1 MNRSTNE
8 NLQVTSDGSAMSLI
22 ILFYMF
28 SFIVTSS
35 VLLNFAALFFMMKDK
50 GLRRHSQY
58 LMFMIISST
67 EIVIDIFYL
76 CLFYWNKTFV
86 YFCHVLL
93 IVLTIGRN
101 NVFFH
106 LMYLCIERLCAINDY
121 SFASKS
127 VSNSYQF
134 QKPCYFS
141 RDFPFWFICPV
152 NPAVFYV

>member
-1 MNRSTNE
+1 
-8 NLQVTSDGSAMSLI
+8 MSLI

-58 LMFMIISST
+58 LIFMIISST

-86 YFCHVLL
+86 YVCHVLL

-106 LMYLCIERLCAINDY
+106 LMYLCVERLCAIT
-121 SFASKS
+121 
-127 VSNSYQF
+127 VSLQKEFQNFNQF

-141 RDFPFWFICPV
+141 RDFPFCLSCPV